1 MGGEGFQI
9 ALSQEVARVK
19 KVLGLSCIFVCI
31 SLFTGSAGASQ
42 EVVELAPPSDII
54 SNDAIGLGDP
64 FAALVDLYKPLL
76 PPVSTDDRNASGAQQ
91 GSQGCKVVGSE
102 ERRFAEKINKAR
114 ARRDRKPVDIDMQ
127 ISAVAGTHSRAM
139 KREAEL
145 RHTGE
150 RKLRERVTRWEL
162 LGENVG
168 RGGNVDSLHQAFMES
183 EGHRQIVLD
192 EKFRYVGVGIARD
205 ENQIWVT
212 VLFESQIDPGT
223 TMKLPEGC

>member
-1 MGGEGFQI
+1 M
-9 ALSQEVARVK
+9 K
-19 KVLGLSCIFVCI
+19 KALGLSCVLVCI

-42 EVVELAPPSDII
+42 EVVELAPATDII
-54 SNDAIGLGDP
+54 SNDQIGLPDP
-64 FAALVDLYKPLL
+64 FAPLADLYKPLL
-76 PPVSTDDRNASGAQQ
+76 PPVSTDDRNASGSGDQQ

-102 ERRFAEKINKAR
+102 ERRFADKINKAR
-114 ARRDRKPVDIDMQ
+114 ARRGRKPVNIDVQ

-145 RHTGE
+145 RHTGG

-183 EGHRQIVLD
+183 EGHRRIVVSK
-192 EKFRYVGVGIARD
+192 EFRYVGVGIARD
-205 ENQIWVT
+205 ENQMWVT